1 MNNNRKNNVLAIL
14 TYILP
19 VLLIMIFIGTM
30 NRDVE
35 LPKQYT
41 YSDVVQLIDE
51 DQIENAVIEG
61 DHFKGTLKNNQ
72 GAFDVV
78 IPQAIS
84 ATFFEN
90 TLKEPVESGQFSL
103 TFMPEEEP
111 NPFLMM
117 IPDFLF
123 LGIMI
128 FFVYS
133 MYRRAQQQNGGAAQF
148 GKSKAKVLRSDS
160 RKITF
165 DDVAGLKEEKEE
177 LIEIVD
183 FLKNPRKFT
192 QVGARIPKGVLLVG
206 PPGTGKTYLS
216 RAVAGEAGVPFFS
229 ISGSDFVEM
238 FVGVGASRVRDLF
251 QEGKKNA
258 PCIIFIDEI
267 DAVGRRRGAGLGG
280 GNDEREQ
287 TLNQLLVEMD
297 GFESNE
303 GIIIMAAT
311 NRPDILD
318 PAILRPGRFDRQV
331 TVGMPNLKEREEMI
345 RVHLRNKKAADDV
358 DLNALAR
365 QTAGFTP
372 ADLENM
378 TNEAALLTARQD
390 KTEISMATFEE
401 AAIKVVAG
409 PEKKSQIVIQ
419 EERVITA
426 YHEAGHAIVTRALP
440 KMDTVNMITIVPRGR
455 AGGFTAFLP
464 DDDRNYMS
472 KTRMEQTLVTFL
484 GGRAAEALVLDDIST
499 GASNDI
505 ERATQV
511 ARNMIVKY
519 GMNER
524 LGPVAYEEGDNNV
537 FLGNEL
543 GKIRSY
549 SETTAVAID
558 EEVNKLMKDAYERA
572 KQILTENRIM
582 LEELAQLLLEMET
595 VRRDEFEQLFVE
607 HGIAYQGSEGAL
619 LNE

>member
-1 MNNNRKNNVLAIL
+1 
-14 TYILP
+14 
-19 VLLIMIFIGTM
+19 
-30 NRDVE
+30 
-35 LPKQYT
+35 
-41 YSDVVQLIDE
+41 
-51 DQIENAVIEG
+51 
-61 DHFKGTLKNNQ
+61 
-72 GAFDVV
+72 
-78 IPQAIS
+78 
-84 ATFFEN
+84 
-90 TLKEPVESGQFSL
+90 
-103 TFMPEEEP
+103 
-111 NPFLMM
+111 
-117 IPDFLF
+117 
-123 LGIMI
+123 
-128 FFVYS
+128 
-133 MYRRAQQQNGGAAQF
+133 
-148 GKSKAKVLRSDS
+148 
-160 RKITF
+160 
-165 DDVAGLKEEKEE
+165 
-177 LIEIVD
+177 
-183 FLKNPRKFT
+183 
-192 QVGARIPKGVLLVG
+192 
-206 PPGTGKTYLS
+206 
-216 RAVAGEAGVPFFS
+216 
-229 ISGSDFVEM
+229 
-238 FVGVGASRVRDLF
+238 
-251 QEGKKNA
+251 
-258 PCIIFIDEI
+258 
-267 DAVGRRRGAGLGG
+267 
-280 GNDEREQ
+280 
-287 TLNQLLVEMD
+287 
-297 GFESNE
+297 
-303 GIIIMAAT
+303 
-311 NRPDILD
+311 
-318 PAILRPGRFDRQV
+318 
-331 TVGMPNLKEREEMI
+331 MI

-582 LEELAQLLLEMET
+582 LEELAQLLLEIET

>member
-1 MNNNRKNNVLAIL
+1 
-14 TYILP
+14 
-19 VLLIMIFIGTM
+19 
-30 NRDVE
+30 
-35 LPKQYT
+35 
-41 YSDVVQLIDE
+41 
-51 DQIENAVIEG
+51 
-61 DHFKGTLKNNQ
+61 
-72 GAFDVV
+72 
-78 IPQAIS
+78 
-84 ATFFEN
+84 
-90 TLKEPVESGQFSL
+90 
-103 TFMPEEEP
+103 
-111 NPFLMM
+111 
-117 IPDFLF
+117 
-123 LGIMI
+123 
-128 FFVYS
+128 
-133 MYRRAQQQNGGAAQF
+133 
-148 GKSKAKVLRSDS
+148 
-160 RKITF
+160 
-165 DDVAGLKEEKEE
+165 
-177 LIEIVD
+177 
-183 FLKNPRKFT
+183 
-192 QVGARIPKGVLLVG
+192 
-206 PPGTGKTYLS
+206 
-216 RAVAGEAGVPFFS
+216 
-229 ISGSDFVEM
+229 
-238 FVGVGASRVRDLF
+238 
-251 QEGKKNA
+251 
-258 PCIIFIDEI
+258 
-267 DAVGRRRGAGLGG
+267 
-280 GNDEREQ
+280 
-287 TLNQLLVEMD
+287 MD

-409 PEKKSQIVIQ
+409 PEKKSQTVIQ

>member
-216 RAVAGEAGVPFFS
+216 KAGVPFFS

-409 PEKKSQIVIQ
+409 PEKKSQTVIQ